1 MVEQVEVSIR
11 ASSIEYAI
19 RDVVV
24 PAIELE
30 KQGHDI
36 IRLNIGD
43 PLAYDGLPTPIH
55 MIDEYKNALDRQ
67 NNGYG
72 PSYGLD
78 ELRKAISLSECSKGW
93 NCNSDNVYVT
103 HGVTEALQVFCCIL
117 QENDT
122 VLAPGLIIHVYGLS
136 TNVWCKT
143 VEYRLKSS
151 DNWGIDLE
159 DIRRKMNDSVKLLV
173 LINPNNPTGN
183 IATRLKLNS

>member
-78 ELRKAISLSECSKGW
+78 ELRNAISLSECSKGW
-93 NCNSDNVYVT
+93 DCNSKAYS
-103 HGVTEALQVFCCIL
+103 AYQI
-117 QENDT
+117 
-122 VLAPGLIIHVYGLS
+122 
-136 TNVWCKT
+136 
-143 VEYRLKSS
+143 
-151 DNWGIDLE
+151 
-159 DIRRKMNDSVKLLV
+159 
-173 LINPNNPTGN
+173 
-183 IATRLKLNS
+183 